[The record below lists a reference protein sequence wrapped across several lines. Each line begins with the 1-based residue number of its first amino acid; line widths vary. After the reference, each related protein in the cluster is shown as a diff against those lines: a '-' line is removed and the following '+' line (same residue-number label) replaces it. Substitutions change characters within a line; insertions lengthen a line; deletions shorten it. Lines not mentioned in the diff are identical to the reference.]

1 MCVSALSLKC
11 QLVCECVCD
20 KEKEVCVCAC
30 GDGAR
35 GVRAGEEDEGGL
47 RDGCQAER

>member
-20 KEKEVCVCAC
+20 KEKELWGV
-30 GDGAR
+30 GSGLGIGGGEGWR
-35 GVRAGEEDEGGL
+35 GEGL